1 MLFKLFFVWKLLNW
15 FLLTIFYG
23 FYILKIQKILKN
35 IILMY
40 FKKII
45 IIFAYMYVFLH
56 TSRPY
61 KPHLIVKQA
70 STITM
75 TDWIGH

>member
-1 MLFKLFFVWKLLNW
+1 M
-15 FLLTIFYG
+15 Y
-23 FYILKIQKILKN
+23 LKKT
-35 IILMY
+35 
-40 FKKII
+40 I

-61 KPHLIVKQA
+61 KPHLIVKQV
-70 STITM
+70 SNITM